1 MKTFEEKWTAWLDG
15 QLTGRELSEFEAS
28 LPDKAAAEAEK
39 TDARKLGALLKRE
52 LGVSALAN
60 EDFFSHQVRERISE
74 SSVPSAERETKASTW
89 WTIPRLLW
97 TGTASLAVFLIFTI
111 FVMREKNPAE
121 ESQYLTQILNARVD
135 PVVSPNATVSIFE
148 VKQDRV
154 TVLWTEGLQSLPADY
169 AAKQPLMGRS
179 PAFLISFIALTIG
192 ATHALQG
199 AETVWSGLVIAENV
213 AQPQPMP
220 PELTR
225 IEGSLKKFFGYN
237 QFEVIGQSQ
246 KTLKTGQE
254 DWLATSKFFGL
265 HVDAR
270 GETEAGYVLNLKL
283 YKEKELLLETDTKL
297 SKRSPLVIKGPQ
309 VGGGQLLLVLVVQ

>member
-1 MKTFEEKWTAWLDG
+1 MG
-15 QLTGRELSEFEAS
+15 
-28 LPDKAAAEAEK
+28 
-39 TDARKLGALLKRE
+39 
-52 LGVSALAN
+52 
-60 EDFFSHQVRERISE
+60 
-74 SSVPSAERETKASTW
+74 
-89 WTIPRLLW
+89 RLL
-97 TGTASLAVFLIFTI
+97 
-111 FVMREKNPAE
+111 
-121 ESQYLTQILNARVD
+121 
-135 PVVSPNATVSIFE
+135 
-148 VKQDRV
+148 
-154 TVLWTEGLQSLPADY
+154 
-169 AAKQPLMGRS
+169 
-179 PAFLISFIALTIG
+179 AFLIPLVSLTTG
-192 ATHALQG
+192 AVSGGQV

-213 AQPQPMP
+213 VQPQAVP

-237 QFEVIGQSQ
+237 QFQVIGQSQ

-309 VGGGQLLLVLVVQ
+309 IGSGQLLLVLVVE